1 MKQYENYPTES
12 KCGATRRSAWPPTRS
27 LTLRSVILGI
37 LIFALALAPSAAF
50 ALGGTGAADDPYQI
64 SDANDLIKFRN
75 IVNGTGGEEKD
86 TGAHAKLMGD
96 ILDLSG
102 VEENWTPIGEDD
114 GTPYSGT
121 FDGCGYK
128 ITGLKIE
135 GSLTF
140 AGLFGYLDGGSV
152 ENLTLDGVSIT
163 QISDFSGGIAG
174 YSAGGKAINCS
185 VAGEISGDDVGG
197 IFGAAGGKTTVE
209 NCSNTSTINGDYA
222 GGIVGSIYGEDNRIA
237 FCSNGGA
244 VNAGPSGGGI
254 VGDMYNGSKT
264 VLNCCLNNGNVKS
277 RRDAGGI
284 AGTLGSASTAELSSC
299 SNTGAVEAN
308 NDGYTQ
314 EVFAG
319 GIFGTISPSTT
330 AALTNCSNG
339 GRVSADNQ
347 STVPYRNRAYAG
359 GIAGYIYNQNET
371 SYGETII
378 TKITLINC
386 VNGGAV
392 EARSSVSDA
401 EYCGGI
407 AGYVGGSPLSS
418 VTKCA
423 YLTGTDME
431 ALGGNSYSGDKTVN
445 GADAKDDA
453 ASLVV
458 AVYAEIAPKSIAPGK
473 TATITFKTAPGDNRD
488 NVTLVTEDTGDLKAP
503 ASSSSDVAKVEG
515 WNPSDKTITVTGVSE
530 GTAVI
535 EFSVMLR
542 VAQIGFEPGDEPTPC
557 SFAIPVTVTAIPS
570 DPTDP
575 DNPTDP
581 DDPNN
586 PDDPSQPTDPGNSGG
601 GGGGC
606 SAGFGALALLAI
618 APLALKRRK

>member
-102 VEENWTPIGEDD
+102 VEENWTPIGEDE
-114 GTPYSGT
+114 GTAYTGT

-135 GSLTF
+135 GNLLY
-140 AGLFGYLDGGSV
+140 AGLFGYLNGGSV
-152 ENLTLDGVSIT
+152 ENLTLDGVSISIT
-163 QISDFSGGIAG
+163 PIPDFDFCAGGIAG

-185 VAGEISGDDVGG
+185 VAGEISGDNVGG
-197 IFGAAGGKTTVE
+197 IFGAVGGKTTVE
-209 NCSNTSTINGDYA
+209 NCSNASTVNGDYA

-254 VGDMYNGSKT
+254 VGDMFNSET

-277 RRDAGGI
+277 RREAGGI
-284 AGTLGSASTAELSSC
+284 AGTLGSASTAVLSSC
-299 SNTGAVEAN
+299 SNTGDVEAN
-308 NDGYTQ
+308 NAGYTQ

-339 GRVSADNQ
+339 GPVSADNQ
-347 STVPYRNRAYAG
+347 STVPNRNRAYAG
-359 GIAGYIYNQNET
+359 GIAGYINNEG
-371 SYGETII
+371 SE
-378 TKITLINC
+378 ITLTYC
-386 VNGGAV
+386 VNGSTVTAD
-392 EARSSVSDA
+392 SSVSDA
-401 EYCGGI
+401 EYRGGI
-407 AGYVGGSPLSS
+407 AGYVYYSALS

-423 YLTGTDME
+423 YLTGME
-431 ALGGNSYSGDKTVN
+431 ALGGNDYGGDMTVN
-445 GADAKDDA
+445 GADARDDA
-453 ASLVV
+453 DSLVV
-458 AVYAEIAPKSIAPGK
+458 AVYAEIAPKSIAPGE
-473 TATITFKTAPGDNRD
+473 TATITFKTAPGD
-488 NVTLVTEDTGDLKAP
+488 DLSYVEKLDAP
-503 ASSSSDVAKVEG
+503 ASSRSDVAKVEG

-535 EFSVMLR
+535 EFSVKLL
-542 VAQIGFEPGDEPTPC
+542 VAQIGIEPGEPTTCP
-557 SFAIPVTVTAIPS
+557 FALPVTVTAIQS
-570 DPTDP
+570 DPTD
-575 DNPTDP
+575 
-581 DDPNN
+581 